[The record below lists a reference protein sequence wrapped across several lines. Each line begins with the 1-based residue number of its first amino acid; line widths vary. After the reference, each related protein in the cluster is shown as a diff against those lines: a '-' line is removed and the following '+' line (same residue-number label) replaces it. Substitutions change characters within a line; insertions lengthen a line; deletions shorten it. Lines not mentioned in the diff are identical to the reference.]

1 MAQNSSASGKAQLD
15 ALVALISTSVADV
28 AAAYESASV
37 PLPSLDPV
45 VLDNA
50 EVGKQL
56 DDGTEKNVAR
66 AVRVIEAACAQLIA
80 TLARP
85 GRYVL
90 NVCYGLTE
98 PAKCTV
104 DRFPKFD
111 PWHITEGICSAF
123 SGFSYMYGLGLPLHS
138 TQYEESACLQV
149 ALSSRVADHLRNA
162 KAGAAGVH
170 IDKLGLA
177 TGIPAPKLARALRIL
192 ATDHIFCEGWLWC

>member
-15 ALVALISTSVADV
+15 ALVAFISTSVADV

-45 VLDNA
+45 ALDDA

-90 NVCYGLTE
+90 NVCYDLTE
-98 PAKCTV
+98 LVKCTV
-104 DRFPKFD
+104 DCFPNS
-111 PWHITEGICSAF
+111 TLGTSQRASAVR
-123 SGFSYMYGLGLPLHS
+123 S
-138 TQYEESACLQV
+138 
-149 ALSSRVADHLRNA
+149 
-162 KAGAAGVH
+162 
-170 IDKLGLA
+170 
-177 TGIPAPKLARALRIL
+177 LRIL
-192 ATDHIFCEGWLWC
+192 LHVRIELTITFHTV